1 MADPK
6 YKLPDDVINEPGVS
20 DATYQD
26 FVAPM
31 LMGLGVGKAA
41 LTEGPAIARGLTS
54 TAGRT
59 AMAAAPLVRR
69 AATAVQEAIPNF
81 NTMEERLAYWA
92 DKAQSIGDFSRM
104 NLYKFLKTALEQS
117 QMSPEEVISAI
128 QKIHADSNP
137 IVQGLT
143 KGSL

>member
-1 MADPK
+1 MNKSKNP
-6 YKLPDDVINEPGVS
+6 LPDDVINEPGVS
-20 DATYQD
+20 DATFQD

-41 LTEGPAIARGLTS
+41 LSEGPAIVKGLTS
-54 TAGRT
+54 TAGRVG
-59 AMAAAPLVRR
+59 AASAPVIRR
-69 AATAVQEAIPNF
+69 AATAMQEAIPNF

-128 QKIHADSNP
+128 QKIHSDINP
-137 IVQGLT
+137 IVQGLS